1 MNSSIKPMSKEEILN
16 LEYHMEGLPSILFFI
31 AIAITIICVL
41 YIKYP
46 DVFIPK
52 FGYSIILTIILIFI
66 FFGIWSFY
74 GSFKK
79 FNPAGT
85 IETFIGNYS
94 KTPILII
101 AISIILLIFG
111 ILYLLGIFTS
121 PFQNNLGL
129 LINYIIILFLLLG
142 TFFVFKKSSGNDEK
156 ILEYLPKHIQLF
168 YSERK
173 KYMLIFIAFILLI
186 TGLYLYNPDGFMTKY
201 GGASIFI
208 SIFIGIALLLIIIG
222 YDNLY
227 TDPTKASAYEKYWE
241 NSPNF
246 LKLFKGFYILFGLGI
261 SALFFYWIIYA
272 LGLLDQNQNKG
283 SKTYITKVIVNLA
296 IFIGIFAII
305 YKTVNAGGYF
315 SRNPIF
321 RLIFNTILY
330 IPCLLVVIIDFIV
343 DLFSNKTADVASSSK
358 SLTES
363 PVTFLNNPGSS

>member
-16 LEYHMEGLPSILFFI
+16 LEYHMEGLPTILFFI

-41 YIKYP
+41 YINYP
-46 DVFIPK
+46 YVFIPK

-66 FFGIWSFY
+66 FFGIWNFY

-79 FNPAGT
+79 INPAGT
-85 IETFIGNYS
+85 IETFIANYS
-94 KTPILII
+94 KIPILIV

-142 TFFVFKKSSGNDEK
+142 TFFVFKKSSVNDEK

-168 YSERK
+168 YTERK
-173 KYMLIFIAFILLI
+173 KYILIFIAFILSI

-227 TDPTKASAYEKYWE
+227 TDPIKASAYEKYWE

-246 LKLFKGFYILFGLGI
+246 LKLFKGFYVLFGLGI

-272 LGLLDQNQNKG
+272 LGLLDQNEDKS
-283 SKTYITKVIVNLA
+283 SKAYILKIIVNLV

-315 SRNPIF
+315 SNNPIF
-321 RLIFNTILY
+321 RLILNTILY
-330 IPCLLVVIIDFIV
+330 LI
-343 DLFSNKTADVASSSK
+343 
-358 SLTES
+358 
-363 PVTFLNNPGSS
+363 